1 MTKHNDR
8 KAQAQHNLKAAINA
22 MHEALMKASSAAREL
37 EPNEEDDGY
46 DADFDRVVLMGYITA
61 TFADLDGPQI
71 RVLSDIADALW
82 LLERPE
88 TQSKPRPAI
97 RLVDRKPEG
106 NA

>member
-1 MTKHNDR
+1 MKTNDG
-8 KAQAQHNLKAAINA
+8 KAQAKRDLKAAIDT
-22 MHEALMKASSAAREL
+22 MREALMKASMAAREL

-88 TQSKPRPAI
+88 TQSTPRPAI
-97 RLVDRKPEG
+97 RW
-106 NA
+106 